1 MSRATASH
9 RAPLRL
15 ASLEGRSGPA
25 LSLIGSPGVNDSGAA
40 AQTQPQRY
48 DVVVVGA
55 GNAAMCAAL
64 AAREGGA
71 RVLVLERA
79 PEAEAGGNSRFTAG
93 AIRFAYDGVDDLRA
107 LMPDLTDAEVEMTDF
122 GTYTEAQFY
131 ADLGRITD
139 YRCDPE
145 LADALVTR
153 SKATLLWMASHGVRF
168 APIWGRQAFKVDG
181 RFRFWGGLT
190 VESVGGGEGL
200 VESLRA
206 ALDRNRIDLWHE
218 AAGRLLLTDDRGAV
232 RGIRVAL
239 RGTDG
244 LPAHADPEGGAARM
258 IDVPA
263 GAVVLAAGGFQANA
277 EWRTRYLG
285 PGWDLAKVRGTRFN
299 TGDGIN
305 MALEAGAMP
314 YGNWSGAHAVAWDY
328 NAPEFG
334 DLAVGDGF
342 QKHSYPFAIVL
353 NADGRRFVD
362 EGADFRNYTYAR
374 YGREILAQPGHSAW
388 QVFDASTEHL
398 LRDEY
403 RIRQVTRVTADS
415 IEELCTRM
423 EDVHTEQ
430 ALATIA
436 EFNAAVDRS
445 VEFNPNVLDGRRTR
459 GLSPDKTNWAM
470 PIETPPFSAFRVTCG
485 LTFTFG
491 GLRID
496 ETGCVLDT
504 DLRPIGGLYAAGEL
518 VGGLFYGNY
527 PGGSGLSAG
536 AVFGRLAGMS
546 AAAHAVG

>member
-1 MSRATASH
+1 MNQPPSAS
-9 RAPLRL
+9 P
-15 ASLEGRSGPA
+15 
-25 LSLIGSPGVNDSGAA
+25 
-40 AQTQPQRY
+40 PQHSQHY

-64 AAREGGA
+64 AAHEGGA
-71 RVLVLERA
+71 SVLVLERA
-79 PEAEAGGNSRFTAG
+79 PDAEAGGNSRFTAG

-122 GTYTEAQFY
+122 GTYTEEEFY

-145 LADALVTR
+145 LADTLVTR
-153 SKATLLWMASHGVRF
+153 SKDTLLWMANHGVRF

-181 RFRFWGGLT
+181 RFTFWGGLT

-206 ALDRNRIDLWHE
+206 ALARNQIPLWHQ
-218 AAGRLLLTDDRGAV
+218 AAGRSLLSDDRGAIRGV
-232 RGIRVAL
+232 RVRRAGRVV
-239 RGTDG
+239 
-244 LPAHADPEGGAARM
+244 
-258 IDVPA
+258 DVA
-263 GAVVLAAGGFQANA
+263 CDAVVLAAGGFQANA

-299 TGDGIN
+299 TGDGIA
-305 MALEAGAMP
+305 MALDIGAMP

-353 NADGRRFVD
+353 NQDGKRFVD

-388 QVFDASTEHL
+388 QVFDANTDHL

-403 RIRQVTRVTADS
+403 RIRQVTKVTADS
-415 IEELCTRM
+415 IEELCARM
-423 EDVHTEQ
+423 DDVHTEG

-445 VEFNPNVLDGRRTR
+445 VPFDPNVLDGRRTS
-459 GLSPDKTNWAM
+459 GLRPDKTNWAM
-470 PIETPPFSAFRVTCG
+470 PIETPPFAAYRVTCG

-496 ETGCVLDT
+496 ETGCVMDT
-504 DLRPIGGLYAAGEL
+504 DLQPIEGLYAAGEL

-536 AVFGRLAGMS
+536 AVFGRLAGSS
-546 AAAHAVG
+546 AAAHAAS

>member
-1 MSRATASH
+1 M
-9 RAPLRL
+9 
-15 ASLEGRSGPA
+15 
-25 LSLIGSPGVNDSGAA
+25 
-40 AQTQPQRY
+40 
-48 DVVVVGA
+48 VVVGA

-64 AAREGGA
+64 AAHEGGA

-122 GTYTEAQFY
+122 GTYTEEQFY

-145 LADALVTR
+145 LADTLVTR
-153 SKATLLWMASHGVRF
+153 SKDTLMWMASHGVRF

-181 RFRFWGGLT
+181 RFTFWGGLT

-206 ALDRNRIDLWHE
+206 ALGRNRIDLWHE
-218 AAGRLLLTDDRGAV
+218 AAGRSLLTDDGGAV
-232 RGIRVAL
+232 RGVRV
-239 RGTDG
+239 RRSG
-244 LPAHADPEGGAARM
+244 RV
-258 IDVPA
+258 IDVA
-263 GAVVLAAGGFQANA
+263 CSAVVLAAGGFQANA

-299 TGDGIN
+299 TGDGIA
-305 MALEAGAMP
+305 MALDIGAMP

-353 NADGRRFVD
+353 NQDGRRFVD

-398 LRDEY
+398 QRDEY
-403 RIRQVTRVTADS
+403 RIRQVTKVTADS
-415 IEELCTRM
+415 IEELCARM

-430 ALATIA
+430 ALATIS

-445 VEFNPNVLDGRRTR
+445 VPFDPNVLDGRRTK

-496 ETGCVLDT
+496 ETGCVIDT
-504 DLRPIGGLYAAGEL
+504 DLRPITGLYAAGEL

-536 AVFGRLAGMS
+536 AVFGRLAGSS
-546 AAAHAVG
+546 AAAHASG

>member
-1 MSRATASH
+1 M
-9 RAPLRL
+9 
-15 ASLEGRSGPA
+15 
-25 LSLIGSPGVNDSGAA
+25 
-40 AQTQPQRY
+40 
-48 DVVVVGA
+48 VVVGA

-64 AAREGGA
+64 AAHEGCA

-107 LMPDLTDAEVEMTDF
+107 LMPDLTDAEVEVTDF

-131 ADLGRITD
+131 ADLCRISD
-139 YRCDPE
+139 YRCDPD
-145 LADALVTR
+145 LADMLVTR
-153 SKATLLWMASHGVRF
+153 SKDTLMWMASHGVRF

-181 RFRFWGGLT
+181 RFTFWGGLT

-206 ALDRNRIDLWHE
+206 ALGRNQIDLWHE
-218 AAGRLLLTDDRGAV
+218 AAARSLLTDDSGAV
-232 RGIRVAL
+232 RGVRV
-239 RGTDG
+239 R
-244 LPAHADPEGGAARM
+244 RSVRV
-258 IDVPA
+258 IDVECS
-263 GAVVLAAGGFQANA
+263 AVVLAAGGFQANA

-299 TGDGIN
+299 TGDGIA
-305 MALEAGAMP
+305 MALDIGAMP

-342 QKHSYPFAIVL
+342 QKHSYPFSIVL
-353 NADGRRFVD
+353 NQDGQRFVD

-388 QVFDASTEHL
+388 QVFDASTDHL

-403 RIRQVTRVTADS
+403 RIRQVTKVTADS
-415 IEELCTRM
+415 IEELCARM
-423 EDVHTEQ
+423 EDVHTER
-430 ALATIA
+430 ALATIS

-445 VEFNPNVLDGRRTR
+445 VGFDPNVLDGRRTR

-470 PIETPPFSAFRVTCG
+470 PIETPPFAAFRVTCG

-491 GLRID
+491 GLRVD
-496 ETGCVLDT
+496 ETGCVIDT
-504 DLRPIGGLYAAGEL
+504 DLRPIKGLYAAGEL

-536 AVFGRLAGMS
+536 AVFGRLAGSS
-546 AAAHAVG
+546 AAAHAAG

>member
-1 MSRATASH
+1 M
-9 RAPLRL
+9 
-15 ASLEGRSGPA
+15 
-25 LSLIGSPGVNDSGAA
+25 
-40 AQTQPQRY
+40 
-48 DVVVVGA
+48 VVVGA

-64 AAREGGA
+64 AAHEVGA

-107 LMPDLTDAEVEMTDF
+107 LMPDLTDAEVEVTDF

-131 ADLGRITD
+131 ADLCRISD
-139 YRCDPE
+139 YRCDPD
-145 LADALVTR
+145 LADMLVTR
-153 SKATLLWMASHGVRF
+153 SKDTLMWMASHGVRF

-181 RFRFWGGLT
+181 RFTFWGGLT

-206 ALDRNRIDLWHE
+206 ALNRNQIDLWHE
-218 AAGRLLLTDDRGAV
+218 TAARSLLTDDSGAV
-232 RGIRVAL
+232 RGVRV
-239 RGTDG
+239 R
-244 LPAHADPEGGAARM
+244 RSVRV
-258 IDVPA
+258 IDVECS
-263 GAVVLAAGGFQANA
+263 AVVLAAGGFQANA

-299 TGDGIN
+299 TGDGIA
-305 MALEAGAMP
+305 MALDIGAMP

-342 QKHSYPFAIVL
+342 QKHSYPFSIVL
-353 NADGRRFVD
+353 NQDGQRFVD

-388 QVFDASTEHL
+388 QVFDASTDHL

-403 RIRQVTRVTADS
+403 RIRQVTKVTADS
-415 IEELCTRM
+415 IEELCARM
-423 EDVHTEQ
+423 EDVHTER
-430 ALATIA
+430 ALATIS

-445 VEFNPNVLDGRRTR
+445 VGFDPNVLDGRRTR

-470 PIETPPFSAFRVTCG
+470 PIETPPFTAFRVTCG

-491 GLRID
+491 GLRVD
-496 ETGCVLDT
+496 ETGCVIDT
-504 DLRPIGGLYAAGEL
+504 DLRPIKGLYAAGEL

-536 AVFGRLAGMS
+536 AVFGRLAGGS
-546 AAAHAVG
+546 AAAHAAG